1 MPKPSFRFKQFT
13 IQQDRCALKVGTD
26 GVLFRCLGEF
36 RCDPYPGYRNGNRCS
51 GPDRRAAQR
60 KATIDA
66 VEIDDA
72 AAEQAAENAA
82 ASPWSGRV
90 HVHRMDVRRMH
101 STDPFD
107 LIICNPPYY
116 EGYSPAA
123 DDRVGVA
130 KHSNELRFQE
140 LVEAVERLLAPGGRL
155 AVIIPLNREA
165 ELLAEADRIGWGW
178 PRNDDVRYV
187 TCHIDPPSECFWSW
201 MPSGGTGPS
210 RRTHH
215 WKPRAPSITRRST
228 GR

>member
-1 MPKPSFRFKQFT
+1 
-13 IQQDRCALKVGTD
+13 
-26 GVLFRCLGEF
+26 
-36 RCDPYPGYRNGNRCS
+36 
-51 GPDRRAAQR
+51 
-60 KATIDA
+60 

-107 LIICNPPYY
+107 LILCNPPYY

-155 AVIIPLNREA
+155 AVIVPLNREA
-165 ELLAEADRIGWGW
+165 DLLSEADRIGLA
-178 PRNDDVRYV
+178 RNDDVRYV
-187 TCHIDPPSECFWSW
+187 TCHIDPSNECFWSW
-201 MPSGGTGPS
+201 MPVVTQWS
-210 RRTHH
+210 RSISP
-215 WKPRAPSITRRST
+215 WKPPDPLITRRNT
-228 GR
+228 VP